1 MVIMMITMK
10 NIMIARW
17 KKAREKNIYC
27 LAHVVTLFFL
37 ENFIKSFCLITLLI
51 HLLITNQCLV

>member
-10 NIMIARW
+10 NIMIAQW
-17 KKAREKNIYC
+17 KKAREKKIYC